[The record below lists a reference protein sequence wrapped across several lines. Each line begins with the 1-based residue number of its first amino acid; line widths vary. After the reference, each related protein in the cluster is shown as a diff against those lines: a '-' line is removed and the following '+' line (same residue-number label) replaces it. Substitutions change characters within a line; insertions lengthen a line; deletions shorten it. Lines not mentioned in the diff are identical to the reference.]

1 MKSNISNIIGDL
13 GITTQ
18 DILLISVGLWFVMI
32 ILVVVLF
39 IKNYK
44 LKKRYTQFMVG
55 DDGKSLE
62 NSICEKMKQ
71 FDIAKAEF
79 DTVHSKIKD
88 MSKDLSYT
96 FQKVGLKK
104 YDAFDENGGKLSF
117 ALALLSPK
125 NDGILI
131 NSVHSREG
139 SYLYLK
145 EIVNGQ
151 STSSTLANEEK
162 DAVEQAI
169 KNV

>member
-1 MKSNISNIIGDL
+1 MNSISKIIDDFD
-13 GITTQ
+13 ITTQ
-18 DILLISVGLWFVMI
+18 DILLVSIGLWIVMI
-32 ILVVVLF
+32 LLVVVLF

-44 LKKRYTQFMVG
+44 LKKKYTQFMIG
-55 DDGKSLE
+55 NDGKSLE
-62 NSICEKMKQ
+62 NTLCEKMKE
-71 FDIAKAEF
+71 FDEAKVEF
-79 DTVHSKIKD
+79 DTVQSKINNL
-88 MSKDLSYT
+88 SNDLSYT
-96 FQKVGLKK
+96 IQKVGLKK
-104 YDAFDENGGKLSF
+104 YDAFNETGGKLSF

-145 EIVNGQ
+145 EIINGK